1 MSLLLYKL
9 DRIKTLPVLP
19 RMHFPDAGA
28 CEGCP
33 PPGFFADTSV
43 MFLLL

>member
-1 MSLLLYKL
+1 MYLLLYKL

-33 PPGFFADTSV
+33 SPGFFTDTSV

>member
-28 CEGCP
+28 YEGCP
-33 PPGFFADTSV
+33 PGFFTDTSV